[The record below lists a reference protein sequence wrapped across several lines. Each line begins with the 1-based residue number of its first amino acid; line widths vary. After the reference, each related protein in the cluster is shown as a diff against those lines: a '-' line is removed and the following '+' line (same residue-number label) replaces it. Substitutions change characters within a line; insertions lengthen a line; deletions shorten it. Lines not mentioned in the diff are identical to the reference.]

1 VVTTLQNAGLRFPN
15 DHDQRNSGQFGV
27 SYTNK
32 RSGWWATFGG
42 RYDSGVPTDV
52 EPGTTLQQFVAD
64 GFDPRIF
71 PLIDFQRGRVK
82 PRTILN
88 FSIGVDLF
96 QKEHVSVSAALDIQ
110 NLTDKLFVYNFESV
124 FSGTHIGPPRLWGGR
139 LTLKFK

>member
-1 VVTTLQNAGLRFPN
+1 
-15 DHDQRNSGQFGV
+15 
-27 SYTNK
+27 
-32 RSGWWATFGG
+32 
-42 RYDSGVPTDV
+42 DV
-52 EPGTTLQQFVAD
+52 EPGTTLQQFVAE

-82 PRTILN
+82 PRTIFN
-88 FSIGVDLF
+88 FSTGVDLLP
-96 QKEHVSVSAALDIQ
+96 KEQVSVSLALDVQ